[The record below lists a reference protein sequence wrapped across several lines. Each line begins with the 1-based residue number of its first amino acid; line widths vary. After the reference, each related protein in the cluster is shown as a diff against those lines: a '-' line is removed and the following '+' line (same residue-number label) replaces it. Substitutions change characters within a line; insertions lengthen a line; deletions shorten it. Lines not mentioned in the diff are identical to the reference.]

1 MQEPFLCALRV
12 LLFHNINMRADR
24 GWPMY
29 QCIHHSIISQGEY
42 VSGISDLS
50 PTCFPAHFFHAYPRV
65 LTDPNISCL
74 YLKVF
79 GAYTV
84 PHQQLEKVIP
94 PAISLTLELKS
105 RIVTDRGAQQI
116 VSVHSG
122 CINLTHMF
130 IDHACS
136 FTFK

>member
-1 MQEPFLCALRV
+1 MQEPFLYALRV

-29 QCIHHSIISQGEY
+29 QCIHHSIISQGES

-50 PTCFPAHFFHAYPRV
+50 PTCFPAHSFHTYPRV

-84 PHQQLEKVIP
+84 PQQQLEKVIP
-94 PAISLTLELKS
+94 PA
-105 RIVTDRGAQQI
+105 
-116 VSVHSG
+116 
-122 CINLTHMF
+122 NLTDF
-130 IDHACS
+130 RTEKQNSYRQRCTGNCVSS
-136 FTFK
+136 FWLHKSNTYVHRPCM